1 MKSSLDIDVGYMNGQ
16 KGQGII
22 PPLERLD
29 LSLSCRNH
37 AATAQFRAV
46 CDPSPDQHRRYP

>member
-22 PPLERLD
+22 PPLERSD
-29 LSLSCRNH
+29 LSLCCRSD
-37 AATAQFRAV
+37 AATAQFHGV
-46 CDPSPDQHRRYP
+46 CDVTRAQLRRWR